1 MRSKVFFISALA
13 VFGVAFGLA
22 TGIGVAATD
31 SSHPAS
37 TSKAATATTHS
48 GKDMRAHVQA
58 MHSSL
63 SKTQIDQLV
72 ADCQKNRGSMMMDG
86 ADMMAS
92 TNMTGGHASHHS
104 SKHSSG
110 MSGGMMSGQMMG

>member
-37 TSKAATATTHS
+37 TSKAATATMHN
-48 GKDMRAHVQA
+48 GKDMRAHMQA
-58 MHSSL
+58 MHPSL
-63 SKTQIDQLV
+63 SKSQIDQLV

-86 ADMMAS
+86 GDMMGSA
-92 TNMTGGHASHHS
+92 NMTGGHASHHS
-104 SKHSSG
+104 STSSSG
-110 MSGGMMSGQMMG
+110 MMNGGMMG